1 MRKRDDPMNMTK
13 WLGAVLLSVL
23 LLVTAACANTGTQ
36 ENSQNEKK
44 ENVSSETKEK
54 NKVVETG
61 NKSLSNIKVLAT
73 GGTIAGS
80 SDSDTDTTGYKSGS
94 LGIDKVIAS
103 VPQLK
108 DIANVT
114 GEQVA
119 NVGSENVDNA
129 LLLKLAKRVNELL
142 KDDQVDGIVITHGTD
157 TLEETAYFLHLVVK
171 SDKPVVV
178 VGSMRP
184 ASAISADGPLNLYHA
199 VKIASAK
206 EAKGKGVMVTLNDRI
221 ASARFVTKT
230 NTTTTDAF
238 KSLEQ
243 GYIGEVTGEV
253 VSFYN
258 EPTRKHTTESEFDV
272 SKIKELPQVDILY
285 GYQNDQKYMYD
296 AAVKA
301 GAKGIVVAA
310 AGNGTMSTEAIKG
323 ATDAVKKDVV
333 VVRSSRTGNG
343 IVTREKTDDE
353 HHFVSSDSL
362 NPQKARILLMLAL
375 TKTKDPVK
383 VQRYYEQY

>member
-1 MRKRDDPMNMTK
+1 MNVTK
-13 WLGAVLLSVL
+13 WFGATLLSVS
-23 LLVTAACANTGTQ
+23 LLVTAACANDSTQ
-36 ENSQNEKK
+36 ENNQSNQE
-44 ENVSSETKEK
+44 STTSETKEK
-54 NKVVETG
+54 NTAVETG

-80 SDSDTDTTGYKSGS
+80 SDSNTDTTGYKSGA

-129 LLLKLAKRVNELL
+129 LLLKLAKRVNQLL
-142 KDDQVDGIVITHGTD
+142 NDDQVDGIVVTHGTD

-199 VKIASAK
+199 VKIASTK

-221 ASARFVTKT
+221 ASARFITKT
-230 NTTTTDAF
+230 NTTTTDSF

-243 GYIGEVTGEV
+243 GYIGEVAGEV

-258 EPTRKHTTESEFDV
+258 EPTRKHTADSEFDI
-272 SKIKELPQVDILY
+272 SKLKELPQVDILY
-285 GYQNDQKYMYD
+285 GYQNDQKYVYD
-296 AAVKA
+296 LAVKA

-310 AGNGTMSTEAIKG
+310 AGNGTMSTEAING

-333 VVRSSRTGNG
+333 IVRSSRAGNG
-343 IVTREKTDDE
+343 IVTHEKMDDE

-375 TKTKDPVK
+375 TKTKDPDK
-383 VQRYYEQY
+383 IQSYYEQY

>member
-1 MRKRDDPMNMTK
+1 MNVTK
-13 WLGAVLLSVL
+13 WFGAALLTVS
-23 LLVTAACANTGTQ
+23 LLVTAACANDSTQ
-36 ENSQNEKK
+36 ENNQSNQE
-44 ENVSSETKEK
+44 STTSETKEK
-54 NKVVETG
+54 NTAVETG

-80 SDSDTDTTGYKSGS
+80 SDSNTDTTGYKSGA

-119 NVGSENVDNA
+119 NVGSENVDNT
-129 LLLKLAKRVNELL
+129 LLLKLAKRVNQLL
-142 KDDQVDGIVITHGTD
+142 NDDQVDGIVVTHGTD

-199 VKIASAK
+199 VKIASTK

-221 ASARFVTKT
+221 ASARFITKT
-230 NTTTTDAF
+230 NTTTTDSF

-243 GYIGEVTGEV
+243 GYIGEVAGEV

-258 EPTRKHTTESEFDV
+258 EPTRKHTADSEFDI
-272 SKIKELPQVDILY
+272 SKLKELPQVDILY
-285 GYQNDQKYMYD
+285 GYQNDQKYVYD
-296 AAVKA
+296 AAVKE

-310 AGNGTMSTEAIKG
+310 AGNGTMSTEAING

-333 VVRSSRTGNG
+333 IVRSSRAGNG
-343 IVTREKTDDE
+343 IVTHEKMDDE

-375 TKTKDPVK
+375 TKTKDPDK
-383 VQRYYEQY
+383 IQSYYEQY

>member
-1 MRKRDDPMNMTK
+1 MNVTK
-13 WLGAVLLSVL
+13 WFGATLLSVS
-23 LLVTAACANTGTQ
+23 LLVTAACANDSTQ
-36 ENSQNEKK
+36 ENNQSNQE
-44 ENVSSETKEK
+44 STTSETKEK
-54 NKVVETG
+54 NTAVETG

-80 SDSDTDTTGYKSGS
+80 SDSNTDTTGYKSGA

-129 LLLKLAKRVNELL
+129 LLLKLAKRVNQLL
-142 KDDQVDGIVITHGTD
+142 NDDQVDGIVVTHGTD

-199 VKIASAK
+199 VKIASTK

-221 ASARFVTKT
+221 ASARFITKT
-230 NTTTTDAF
+230 NTTTTDSF

-243 GYIGEVTGEV
+243 GYIGEVAGEV

-258 EPTRKHTTESEFDV
+258 EPTRKHTAESEFDI
-272 SKIKELPQVDILY
+272 SKLKELPQVDILY
-285 GYQNDQKYMYD
+285 GYQNDQKYVYD

-310 AGNGTMSTEAIKG
+310 AGNGTMSTEAING

-333 VVRSSRTGNG
+333 IVRSSRAGNG
-343 IVTREKTDDE
+343 IVTHEKMDDE

-375 TKTKDPVK
+375 TKTKDPDK
-383 VQRYYEQY
+383 IQSYYEQY

>member
-1 MRKRDDPMNMTK
+1 MNMTK

-36 ENSQNEKK
+36 ENTQSEK
-44 ENVSSETKEK
+44 ENVSNETKEK
-54 NKVVETG
+54 NKAVETG

-94 LGIDKVIAS
+94 LGIDKVIDS

-221 ASARFVTKT
+221 ASARFITKA

-243 GYIGEVTGEV
+243 GYIGVVTGEV

>member
-1 MRKRDDPMNMTK
+1 MNVTK
-13 WLGAVLLSVL
+13 WFGAALLTVS
-23 LLVTAACANTGTQ
+23 LLVTAACANDSTQ
-36 ENSQNEKK
+36 ENNQSNQE
-44 ENVSSETKEK
+44 STTSETKEK
-54 NKVVETG
+54 NTAVETG

-80 SDSDTDTTGYKSGS
+80 SDSNTDTTGYKSGA

-129 LLLKLAKRVNELL
+129 LLLKLAKRVNQLL
-142 KDDQVDGIVITHGTD
+142 NDDQVDGIVVTHGTD

-199 VKIASAK
+199 VKIASTK

-221 ASARFVTKT
+221 ASARFITKT
-230 NTTTTDAF
+230 NTTTTDSF

-243 GYIGEVTGEV
+243 GYIGEVAGEV

-258 EPTRKHTTESEFDV
+258 EPTRKHTADSEFDI
-272 SKIKELPQVDILY
+272 SKLKELPQVDILY
-285 GYQNDQKYMYD
+285 GYQNDQKYVYD

-301 GAKGIVVAA
+301 RAKGIVVAA
-310 AGNGTMSTEAIKG
+310 AGNGTMSTEAING

-333 VVRSSRTGNG
+333 IVRSSRAGNG
-343 IVTREKTDDE
+343 IVTHEKMDDE

-375 TKTKDPVK
+375 TKTKDPDK
-383 VQRYYEQY
+383 IQSYYEQY

>member
-1 MRKRDDPMNMTK
+1 MNVTK
-13 WLGAVLLSVL
+13 WFGAALLSVS
-23 LLVTAACANTGTQ
+23 LLVTAACANDSTQ
-36 ENSQNEKK
+36 ENKQSNQE
-44 ENVSSETKEK
+44 STTSETKEK
-54 NKVVETG
+54 NTAVETG

-80 SDSDTDTTGYKSGS
+80 SDSNTDTTGYKSGA

-129 LLLKLAKRVNELL
+129 LLLKLAKRVNQLL
-142 KDDQVDGIVITHGTD
+142 NDDQVDGIVVTHGTD

-199 VKIASAK
+199 VKIASTK

-221 ASARFVTKT
+221 ASARFITKT
-230 NTTTTDAF
+230 NTTTTDSF

-243 GYIGEVTGEV
+243 GYIGEVAGEV

-258 EPTRKHTTESEFDV
+258 EPTRKHTADSEFDI
-272 SKIKELPQVDILY
+272 SKLKELPQVDILY
-285 GYQNDQKYMYD
+285 GYQNDQKYVYD
-296 AAVKA
+296 AAVKE

-310 AGNGTMSTEAIKG
+310 AGNGTMSTEAING

-333 VVRSSRTGNG
+333 IVRSSRAGNG
-343 IVTREKTDDE
+343 IVTHEKMDDE

-375 TKTKDPVK
+375 TKTKDPDK
-383 VQRYYEQY
+383 IQSYYEQY

>member
-1 MRKRDDPMNMTK
+1 MNVTK
-13 WLGAVLLSVL
+13 WFGAALLSVS
-23 LLVTAACANTGTQ
+23 LLVTAACANDSTQ
-36 ENSQNEKK
+36 ENNQSNQE
-44 ENVSSETKEK
+44 STTSETKEK
-54 NKVVETG
+54 NTAVETG

-80 SDSDTDTTGYKSGS
+80 SDSNTDTTGYKSGA

-129 LLLKLAKRVNELL
+129 LLLKLAKRVNQLL
-142 KDDQVDGIVITHGTD
+142 NDDQVDGIVVTHGTD

-171 SDKPVVV
+171 SNKPVVV

-199 VKIASAK
+199 VKIASTK

-221 ASARFVTKT
+221 ASARFITKT
-230 NTTTTDAF
+230 NTTTTDSF

-243 GYIGEVTGEV
+243 GYIGEVAGEV

-258 EPTRKHTTESEFDV
+258 EPTRKHTADSEFDI
-272 SKIKELPQVDILY
+272 SKLKELPQVDILY
-285 GYQNDQKYMYD
+285 GYQNDQKYVYD

-310 AGNGTMSTEAIKG
+310 AGNGTMSTEAING

-333 VVRSSRTGNG
+333 IVRSSRAGNG
-343 IVTREKTDDE
+343 IVTHEKMDDE

-375 TKTKDPVK
+375 TKTKDPDK
-383 VQRYYEQY
+383 IQSYYEQY

>member
-1 MRKRDDPMNMTK
+1 MNVTK
-13 WLGAVLLSVL
+13 WFGAALLSVS
-23 LLVTAACANTGTQ
+23 LLVTAACANDSTQ
-36 ENSQNEKK
+36 ENNQSNQE
-44 ENVSSETKEK
+44 STTSETKEK
-54 NKVVETG
+54 NTAVETG

-80 SDSDTDTTGYKSGS
+80 SDSNTDTTGYKSGT

-129 LLLKLAKRVNELL
+129 LLLKLAKRVNQLL
-142 KDDQVDGIVITHGTD
+142 NDDQVDGIVVTHGTD

-199 VKIASAK
+199 VKIASTK

-221 ASARFVTKT
+221 ASARFITKT
-230 NTTTTDAF
+230 NTTTTDSF

-243 GYIGEVTGEV
+243 GYIGEVAGEV

-258 EPTRKHTTESEFDV
+258 EPTRKHTADSEFDI
-272 SKIKELPQVDILY
+272 SKLKELPQVDILY
-285 GYQNDQKYMYD
+285 GYQNDQKYVYD

-310 AGNGTMSTEAIKG
+310 AGNGTMSTEAING

-333 VVRSSRTGNG
+333 IVRSSRAGNG
-343 IVTREKTDDE
+343 IVTHEKMDDE

-375 TKTKDPVK
+375 TKTKDPDK
-383 VQRYYEQY
+383 IQSYYEQY

>member
-1 MRKRDDPMNMTK
+1 MNVTK
-13 WLGAVLLSVL
+13 WFGAALLTVS
-23 LLVTAACANTGTQ
+23 LLVTAACANDSTQ
-36 ENSQNEKK
+36 ENNQSNQE
-44 ENVSSETKEK
+44 STTSETKEK
-54 NKVVETG
+54 NTAVETG

-80 SDSDTDTTGYKSGS
+80 SDSNTDTTGYKSGA

-129 LLLKLAKRVNELL
+129 LLLKLAKRVNQLL
-142 KDDQVDGIVITHGTD
+142 NDDQVDGIVVTHGTD

-199 VKIASAK
+199 VKIASTK

-221 ASARFVTKT
+221 ASARFITKT
-230 NTTTTDAF
+230 NTTTTDSF

-243 GYIGEVTGEV
+243 GYIGEVAGEV

-258 EPTRKHTTESEFDV
+258 EPTRKHTADSEFNI
-272 SKIKELPQVDILY
+272 SKLKELPQVDILY
-285 GYQNDQKYMYD
+285 GYQNDQKYVYD

-310 AGNGTMSTEAIKG
+310 AGNGTMSTEAING

-333 VVRSSRTGNG
+333 IVRSSRAGNG
-343 IVTREKTDDE
+343 IVTHEKMDDE

-375 TKTKDPVK
+375 TKTKDPDK
-383 VQRYYEQY
+383 IQSYYEQY

>member
-1 MRKRDDPMNMTK
+1 MNMTK

-36 ENSQNEKK
+36 ENTQNEK
-44 ENVSSETKEK
+44 ENVTSETKKK
-54 NKVVETG
+54 NNAVETG

-129 LLLKLAKRVNELL
+129 LLLKLAKRVNQLL
-142 KDDQVDGIVITHGTD
+142 NDDQVDGIVITHGTD

-199 VKIASAK
+199 VKIASTK

-243 GYIGEVTGEV
+243 GYMGEIAGEV

-323 ATDAVKKDVV
+323 ATDAVKKDMVL
-333 VVRSSRTGNG
+333 VRSSRTGNG
-343 IVTREKTDDE
+343 IVTHEKTDDE

>member
-1 MRKRDDPMNMTK
+1 MNVTK
-13 WLGAVLLSVL
+13 WFGAALLSVS
-23 LLVTAACANTGTQ
+23 LLVTAACANDSNQ
-36 ENSQNEKK
+36 ENNQSNQE
-44 ENVSSETKEK
+44 STTSETKEK
-54 NKVVETG
+54 NTAVETG

-80 SDSDTDTTGYKSGS
+80 SDSNTDTTGYKSGA

-129 LLLKLAKRVNELL
+129 LLLKLAKRVNQLL
-142 KDDQVDGIVITHGTD
+142 NDDQVDGIVVTHGTD

-199 VKIASAK
+199 VKIASTK

-221 ASARFVTKT
+221 ASARFITKT
-230 NTTTTDAF
+230 NTTTTDSF

-243 GYIGEVTGEV
+243 GYIGEVAGEV

-258 EPTRKHTTESEFDV
+258 EPTRKHTADSEFDI
-272 SKIKELPQVDILY
+272 SKLKELPQVDILY
-285 GYQNDQKYMYD
+285 GYQNDQKYVYD

-310 AGNGTMSTEAIKG
+310 AGNGTMSTEAING

-333 VVRSSRTGNG
+333 IVRSSRAGNG
-343 IVTREKTDDE
+343 IVTHEKMDDE

-375 TKTKDPVK
+375 TKTKDPDK
-383 VQRYYEQY
+383 IQSYYEQY